1 MKVTK
6 TLIFFWWGWG
16 IIKKL
21 SNHNLAFRKMIFFLK
36 FGDSWLVWHKIEK
49 GLPKE
54 QGMMIWRV
62 FLKKPYLYNR
72 TFSQN
77 FIANVQLWIKSIFSS
92 ILGKHIDKASYRTY
106 CLMGD
111 GESMEGNVWEA
122 LNFAG
127 KYLNQLFFTMLL
139 LTKYLAS
146 LKNTIWILYAIVQM
160 TSICFL
166 PKFEF

>member
-21 SNHNLAFRKMIFFLK
+21 SNHNLAFRKMIFFFWNLETPDWFDIRLK
-36 FGDSWLVWHKIEK
+36 KVCQKNKAWWFDEF
-49 GLPKE
+49 
-54 QGMMIWRV
+54 
-62 FLKKPYLYNR
+62 FLKNPYLYNR

-77 FIANVQLWIKSIFSS
+77 LIANVQLWIKSIFSS

-127 KYLNQLFFTMLL
+127 KYLNQLFLL
-139 LTKYLAS
+139 MTILFLFDINLFPAK
-146 LKNTIWILYAIVQM
+146 IWILKFI
-160 TSICFL
+160 FL
-166 PKFEF
+166 LQL